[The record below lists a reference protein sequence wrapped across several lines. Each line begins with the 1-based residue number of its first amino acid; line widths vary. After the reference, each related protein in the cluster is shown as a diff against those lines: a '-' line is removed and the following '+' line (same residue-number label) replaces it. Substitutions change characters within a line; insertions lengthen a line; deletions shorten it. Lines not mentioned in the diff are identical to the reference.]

1 MGTSRSSRSCR
12 GGSGRDA
19 QGPRGE
25 QEAAATRAQHLA
37 SRGTG
42 LSAELIPLIDLRAAD
57 GADQP
62 FLELPVLVEQ
72 TSDAVNVSNGQL
84 LAQGVGQ
91 IPHSFERL
99 HRPSSPRPFSA
110 SLEGTLAC
118 RQRQAESVLEEQRT
132 AVQNGSAVK
141 TLERMRDLAY
151 ALRKQLSVGDVDCV
165 GSLLHENWE
174 FKKRLVGTISS
185 SEIDQWYELGRQAG
199 ATGGKVL
206 GAGGGGFLLLFA
218 DPERHD
224 PIRLALRELREVPMK
239 LAARGTHISVFTDAL
254 E

>member
-1 MGTSRSSRSCR
+1 MIEFLPD
-12 GGSGRDA
+12 GGGVRVE
-19 QGPRGE
+19 PI
-25 QEAAATRAQHLA
+25 
-37 SRGTG
+37 
-42 LSAELIPLIDLRAAD
+42 LIPRDSLK
-57 GADQP
+57 
-62 FLELPVLVEQ
+62 
-72 TSDAVNVSNGQL
+72 
-84 LAQGVGQ
+84 
-91 IPHSFERL
+91 RL
-99 HRPSSPRPFSA
+99 HR
-110 SLEGTLAC
+110 SLLLFYTG

-132 AVQNGSAVK
+132 AVQNGSAVT

-174 FKKRLVGTISS
+174 FKKGLVGTISS

>member
-1 MGTSRSSRSCR
+1 
-12 GGSGRDA
+12 
-19 QGPRGE
+19 
-25 QEAAATRAQHLA
+25 
-37 SRGTG
+37 
-42 LSAELIPLIDLRAAD
+42 
-57 GADQP
+57 
-62 FLELPVLVEQ
+62 
-72 TSDAVNVSNGQL
+72 
-84 LAQGVGQ
+84 
-91 IPHSFERL
+91 
-99 HRPSSPRPFSA
+99 
-110 SLEGTLAC
+110 
-118 RQRQAESVLEEQRT
+118 
-132 AVQNGSAVK
+132 
-141 TLERMRDLAY
+141 MRDLAY
-151 ALRKQLSVGDVDCV
+151 ALREQLSVGDVDCV

-174 FKKRLVGTISS
+174 FKKGLVDTISS